1 MPVSLLVGDAE
12 TLAHIDMN
20 KNMIDLKRET
30 NFIKEINEQTDRGA
44 ALIVATWLD
53 EELRAAIKTKFIN
66 SDSNENRMFE
76 GNGPLST
83 FSSKI
88 EIGYS
93 LGLLS
98 KQNYSDLT
106 IIRKIRND
114 FAHSIL
120 DSNSEPVS
128 FSSQHIRDR
137 CYSLKRVEDEN
148 FESPRHSFLRNC
160 AAIWADINLIVWAG
174 KTA

>member
-1 MPVSLLVGDAE
+1 M
-12 TLAHIDMN
+12 
-20 KNMIDLKRET
+20 
-30 NFIKEINEQTDRGA
+30 NFIKEINDQTDRGA

-53 EELRAAIKTKFIN
+53 EELRAAIKTRFVN
-66 SDSNENRMFE
+66 SDFNETRVFE

-88 EIGYS
+88 DIGYS

-114 FAHSIL
+114 FAHS
-120 DSNSEPVS
+120 
-128 FSSQHIRDR
+128 R
-137 CYSLKRVEDEN
+137 
-148 FESPRHSFLRNC
+148 
-160 AAIWADINLIVWAG
+160 
-174 KTA
+174 

>member
-1 MPVSLLVGDAE
+1 MKDA
-12 TLAHIDMN
+12 LAYI
-20 KNMIDLKRET
+20 NMKKYVIDLKRET

-66 SDSNENRMFE
+66 SESNEKRVFG

-98 KQNYSDLT
+98 KQSYSDLT

-120 DSNSEPVS
+120 DSYSEPVS
-128 FSSQHIRDR
+128 FSSQHISDR
-137 CYSLKRVEDEN
+137 CYSLKRVEDEE
-148 FESPRHSFLRNC
+148 FDSPRHSFLRNC
-160 AAIWADINLIVWAG
+160 AAIWADINFIVWVG
-174 KTA
+174 KAT

>member
-1 MPVSLLVGDAE
+1 MKKYVFD
-12 TLAHIDMN
+12 I
-20 KNMIDLKRET
+20 KRET
-30 NFIKEINEQTDRGA
+30 NFIKEINEQSDRGA

-53 EELRAAIKTKFIN
+53 EELRAAIKTKFVN
-66 SDSNENRMFE
+66 SDSNEKKVFE

-98 KQNYSDLT
+98 KQAYSDLT

-120 DSNSEPVS
+120 GENSEAVS
-128 FSSQHIRDR
+128 FKSKHIRDR
-137 CYSLKRVEDEN
+137 CYSLKRVEDEE
-148 FESPRHSFLRNC
+148 FDSPRHSFLRNC
-160 AAIWADINLIVWAG
+160 AAIWADINFIVWAE
-174 KTA
+174 KAT